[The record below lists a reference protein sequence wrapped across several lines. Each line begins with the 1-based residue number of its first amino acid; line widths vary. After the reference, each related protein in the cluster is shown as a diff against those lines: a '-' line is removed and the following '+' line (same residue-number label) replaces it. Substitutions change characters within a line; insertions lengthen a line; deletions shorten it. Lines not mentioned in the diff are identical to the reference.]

1 MEEYG
6 FRIRFRL
13 PDWVRLA
20 GIGEVTWELASGVW
34 MCSLSQDQP
43 IKEASALA
51 LRGEGAWSAEEATH
65 LGERW
70 RDALE
75 TAFARLG
82 VGADFGELGPR
93 SYWSEAGIRLLEQA
107 SGSRVLNDEPG
118 LSVFTLHPPP
128 TFVPAG
134 SAKGTRSP
142 NEAETKAAITLAFA
156 SGPHHTP
163 AQRLAFD
170 LYTASFFQS
179 AADARLLMLMMAI
192 ETMLDP
198 QDRDE
203 ATSAHVRELIS
214 LTREADLPDS
224 QKHSLLGSLERMLQE
239 SISQSGR
246 RLAASLTGRT
256 YLNQT
261 PQKFFTTCYDLR
273 SRLVHGAT
281 ARPDFASVSIAA
293 GQLRL
298 FVGHLLSGR
307 LLTDLPD

>member
-1 MEEYG
+1 M
-6 FRIRFRL
+6 R
-13 PDWVRLA
+13 
-20 GIGEVTWELASGVW
+20 
-34 MCSLSQDQP
+34 SLLQDQP

-51 LRGEGAWSAEEATH
+51 LCGKRACSAEDATH

-75 TAFARLG
+75 TAIARLG
-82 VGADFGELGPR
+82 VGADFGDLGPR
-93 SYWSEAGIRLLEQA
+93 SYLSEAGMRLLEHQF
-107 SGSRVLNDEPG
+107 GVPRVLNDEPG

-128 TFVPAG
+128 TFVSG
-134 SAKGTRSP
+134 SAAGTKSP
-142 NEAETKAAITLAFA
+142 DETETKAAITLAFA

-170 LYTASFFQS
+170 LYSASFFQP

-203 ATSAHVRELIS
+203 ATSAHVREVIS
-214 LTREADLPDS
+214 LTQEADLPDS
-224 QKHSLLGSLERMLQE
+224 QKHSLLGSLQWMLQE

-256 YLNQT
+256 YMNQT

-281 ARPDFASVSIAA
+281 ARPDFDRVNSAA
-293 GQLRL
+293 GQLKL

-307 LLTDLPD
+307 LLTELPD

>member
-13 PDWVRLA
+13 PDSVRL
-20 GIGEVTWELASGVW
+20 GTEEVTTWALASGVW
-34 MCSLSQDQP
+34 MRSLKQDQP

-51 LRGEGAWSAEEATH
+51 VQGEGAGSAEEATH

-75 TAFARLG
+75 TAFALLG
-82 VGADFGELGPR
+82 VGADFGERGPR
-93 SYWSEAGIRLLEQA
+93 SYLSEAGMRWLEHQY
-107 SGSRVLNDEPG
+107 GVPRVLNDEPG

-128 TFVPAG
+128 MFVAG
-134 SAKGTRSP
+134 SAAGTKSV
-142 NEAETKAAITLAFA
+142 NEAKTKAAITAAFA

-170 LYTASFFQS
+170 LYSASFFQP

-192 ETMLDP
+192 ETMLDL

-214 LTREADLPDS
+214 LTQAAALPDS
-224 QKHSLLGSLERMLQE
+224 QKQSLLGSLKWMLQE

-256 YLNQT
+256 YMNQP

-281 ARPDFASVSIAA
+281 PRPAFERVNIAA
-293 GQLRL
+293 AQLGL
-298 FVGHLLSGR
+298 FVGHLLSGS

>member
-13 PDWVRLA
+13 PDSVRL
-20 GIGEVTWELASGVW
+20 GGEEVTWALAPGVW
-34 MCSLSQDQP
+34 MRSLVEDQP

-51 LRGEGAWSAEEATH
+51 VRGEGAGSAEEATY

-82 VGADFGELGPR
+82 VGADFGERGPR
-93 SYWSEAGIRLLEQA
+93 SYLSEAGMRLYENQFGA
-107 SGSRVLNDEPG
+107 PRVLNDEPG
-118 LSVFTLHPPP
+118 LSVFTMHPPP
-128 TFVPAG
+128 RFVRG
-134 SAKGTRSP
+134 SATATKSLD
-142 NEAETKAAITLAFA
+142 EANTKAAITVAFA

-170 LYTASFFQS
+170 LYSASFFQP

-192 ETMLDP
+192 ETMLDL

-214 LTREADLPDS
+214 LTQGAALPDS
-224 QKHSLLGSLERMLQE
+224 ERQSLLGSLRWMLQE

-246 RLAASLTGRT
+246 RLAASLTGRA
-256 YLNQT
+256 YMNQA
-261 PQKFFTTCYDLR
+261 PQKFFTTCYKLR

-281 ARPDFASVSIAA
+281 PRPDFDSVNIAA
-293 GQLRL
+293 TYLEQ
-298 FVGHLLSGR
+298 FVGDLLSGS

>member
-13 PDWVRLA
+13 PDSVRL

-34 MCSLSQDQP
+34 MRSLVQDQP

-51 LRGEGAWSAEEATH
+51 LRGEGSGSAEEATH

-82 VGADFGELGPR
+82 VGADFGEQGPR
-93 SYWSEAGIRLLEQA
+93 SYLSEAGMRWLEHQY
-107 SGSRVLNDEPG
+107 GSPRVLNDEPG
-118 LSVFTLHPPP
+118 LSVFSLHPPP
-128 TFVPAG
+128 TFVGG
-134 SAKGTRSP
+134 SAALTKSP
-142 NEAETKAAITLAFA
+142 NEAKTKAAITLAFA

-170 LYTASFFQS
+170 LYSASFFQP

-203 ATSAHVRELIS
+203 ATSAHVRELLS

-224 QKHSLLGSLERMLQE
+224 QKQSLLGSLEWMLQE

-256 YLNQT
+256 YMNQT
-261 PQKFFTTCYDLR
+261 PQKFFTTCYELR
-273 SRLVHGAT
+273 CRLVHGAT
-281 ARPDFASVSIAA
+281 PRPDFDSVNIAA
-293 GQLRL
+293 AQLEL
-298 FVGHLLSGR
+298 FVGHLLSGS
-307 LLTDLPD
+307 LLTGLPD

>member
-13 PDWVRLA
+13 PDSVQL
-20 GIGEVTWELASGVW
+20 GIGEVTWELAPGVW
-34 MCSLSQDQP
+34 MRSLVQDQP
-43 IKEASALA
+43 IKDASALA
-51 LRGEGAWSAEEATH
+51 VRGEGCGSVEEATR

-82 VGADFGELGPR
+82 VGADFGEQGPR
-93 SYWSEAGIRLLEQA
+93 SYFSEAGIRLMEQA

-118 LSVFTLHPPP
+118 LSVFSLHPPP
-128 TFVPAG
+128 RFVGG
-134 SAKGTRSP
+134 SAAGMMPPP
-142 NEAETKAAITLAFA
+142 NEAKTKAAITLAFA

-170 LYTASFFQS
+170 LYSASFFQP

-203 ATSAHVRELIS
+203 ATSAHVRELMR

-224 QKHSLLGSLERMLQE
+224 QKQSLLGSLEWMLQE

-256 YLNQT
+256 YMDQT
-261 PQKFFTTCYDLR
+261 PQKFFTICYELR

-281 ARPDFASVSIAA
+281 PRPDFERVNTAA
-293 GQLRL
+293 GQLKL
-298 FVGHLLSGR
+298 FVGHLLSGS
-307 LLTDLPD
+307 LLIGLPD